1 MQLLSAIGSGNM
13 AAVSSVLIDFA
24 APHAQPSLTH
34 WPDEESLKYSL
45 EWWVSAY
52 VDH

>member
-1 MQLLSAIGSGNM
+1 MQLLSAIGSENM

-45 EWWVSAY
+45 EW
-52 VDH
+52 